1 MKPREPRRSVMLS
14 ARMRLGA
21 CWGSARILNISS
33 RGMLLE
39 STEALSR
46 GTYVEVCRGRYRV
59 VARVVWNRD
68 NQCGLVAQDPLPID
82 AIISEPDKSK
92 GPPPP
97 ANDAA
102 AGERRSAARARD
114 ARALRFERSRS
125 LSQGLQFAAIAAF
138 GASAAIGAYATV
150 RQSLAC
156 PILSV
161 TASLSGEAVH
171 ACATAAGQNS

>member
-1 MKPREPRRSVMLS
+1 MLS

-68 NQCGLVAQDPLPID
+68 NQCGLVAQDPLPVD
-82 AIISEPDKSK
+82 AIISEPDKST

-102 AGERRSAARARD
+102 AGERRSAARASD
-114 ARALRFERSRS
+114 DRAQRFERSRL
-125 LSQGLQFAAIAAF
+125 LSRGFQFATISAVGIFAAV
-138 GASAAIGAYATV
+138 GAYAAV
-150 RQSLAC
+150 RESLHC
-156 PILSV
+156 PMSKV
-161 TASLSGEAVH
+161 AAVLVN
-171 ACATAAGQNS
+171 AETKRCG